1 MNIFNKSKPAH
12 TILAHIEMVLTEISE
27 DSMDG
32 SRGVDRVFIPPGKSV
47 TLPLGCVSHTHFY
60 LLLFSLEILPPTHLR
75 SNWTSWGPVTF

>member
-1 MNIFNKSKPAH
+1 MFSMNIFNKSKPAQ

-47 TLPLGCVSHTHFY
+47 TLPLGCVSYTH
-60 LLLFSLEILPPTHLR
+60 LLLFATFFLRNIATNPPEK
-75 SNWTSWGPVTF
+75 